1 MAAIGYT
8 GSGVAITFGTNT
20 YTGKI
25 RSVGPTEQ
33 TRGKVDSTTLNIAS
47 ATFAQCIPADNPDPG
62 ETEVTIRW
70 AGATAPQVFA
80 APETITI
87 TLPKEVSGSSS
98 GATFAGTG
106 FLTKRR
112 GAPNL
117 QRSTLNEGSY
127 TIAWNGDTGPAY
139 TAES

>member
-1 MAAIGYT
+1 MAAIGFT

-20 YTGKI
+20 YTAKI
-25 RSVGPTEQ
+25 RSIGPTEQ
-33 TRGKVDSTTLNIAS
+33 TRGKVDSTILSIAS
-47 ATFAQCIPADNPDPG
+47 ATFGMCIPADNPDPG
-62 ETEVTIRW
+62 ETEVMIRW
-70 AGATAPQVFA
+70 VGATAPPIFA

-98 GATFAGTG
+98 GATFAGTA

-117 QRSTLNEGSY
+117 QRSTLNEGMF
-127 TIAWNGDTGPAY
+127 TIAWTGETGPAY
-139 TAES
+139 TVEA

>member
-1 MAAIGYT
+1 MAAQGFT
-8 GSGVAITFGTNT
+8 GAGVAITFGTNT

-25 RSVGPTEQ
+25 RSIGATEQ
-33 TRGKVDSTTLNIAS
+33 TRGKVDSTTLDVTTAN
-47 ATFAQCIPADNPDPG
+47 FAKCIPADNPDPG
-62 ETEVTIRW
+62 ETEVVLRW

-106 FLTKRR
+106 FITKRR

-117 QRSTLNEGSY
+117 QRSTLNEGAY

-139 TAES
+139 TAEA

>member
-1 MAAIGYT
+1 MAQGFT

-20 YTGKI
+20 YSGKI
-25 RSVGPTEQ
+25 RSVGATEQ
-33 TRGKVDSTTLNIAS
+33 NRGKVDSTTLDVGS
-47 ATFAQCIPADNPDPG
+47 TSFAKCIPADNPDPG

-87 TLPKEVSGSSS
+87 TLPKETSGSSS

-106 FLTKRR
+106 FLSKRR

-127 TIAWNGDTGPAY
+127 TIAWDGGTGPTY
-139 TAES
+139 TVEA